1 MDKWLSHPTA
11 LKIISL
17 VLGILLWAVV
27 HFDSER
33 SPNTV
38 ASLTETRIIDT
49 VKVEA
54 AGLDERNFA
63 LRVMEPQSVKLKVR
77 GTRGDLFSASPEDY
91 KMVVDVTGM
100 EEGRH
105 ELPITVSRLP
115 RNIELVSVTPHTVSV
130 VLESMLTKE
139 FEVKIKTEG
148 APAKGYKAGE
158 PIVKPNNRVHVTLPE
173 DRMNEVGSV
182 SAVVNIKDE
191 EKTVT
196 TKKAKVV
203 VLDKNGNE
211 MTEASVNPSVV
222 EVEVPIT
229 MPFKQVPLQI
239 GFTGKLPAG
248 LAVASFKPSVEQVT
262 IYGPQEALN
271 KIDFYDGINV
281 DLSKLTQSGTIDLN
295 IPTVGNIEAVD
306 PGKVTVQI
314 EIVNS
319 ETMVLSQIPI
329 TIIGLSDPLKAK
341 MILPSLG
348 KQDITI
354 SGASSVLADIGAKDV
369 QLIADLSGLGSGNH
383 NVRLDVHLPRFVT
396 LYSGNPTV
404 TVEVSDGREVSV
416 PPDDIPTDA
425 DPEGTGEPEGNGQ
438 TPPVGENNP
447 QAGGSSGSNSGSGTG
462 NGSADP
468 NANGNAG
475 GTNSGSN
482 PSSNGGSGSTDAGS
496 GSGGGPGNHGPGNG
510 AGTGTGTPGNKD
522 PNTSTGEEGSPGA
535 GTNAGKPSD
544 FTNSNNDGASQST
557 N

>member
-17 VLGILLWAVV
+17 ALGILLWAVV

-38 ASLTETRIIDT
+38 ASLTETRIIDA
-49 VKVEA
+49 VKVETV
-54 AGLDERNFA
+54 GLDERNFA
-63 LRVMEPQSVKLKVR
+63 LRIMEPQSVKLKVR

-148 APAKGYKAGE
+148 APAKGYKVGE
-158 PIVKPNNRVHVTLPE
+158 PIVKPENRVHVTLPE
-173 DRMNEVGSV
+173 DRMNEVGFV
-182 SAVVNIKDE
+182 GAVVNIKDE

-196 TKKAKVV
+196 TKKVKVV

-239 GFTGKLPAG
+239 GFIGKLPAG
-248 LAVASFKPSVEQVT
+248 LAVSSFKPSVEQVT

-295 IPTVGNIEAVD
+295 IPVVGNIGAVD
-306 PGKVTVQI
+306 PGKVTVEV
-314 EIVNS
+314 EIVKS

-329 TIIGLSDPLKAK
+329 KIIGLSDPLKAK
-341 MILPSLG
+341 LLLPSLG
-348 KQDITI
+348 KMDLNIA
-354 SGASSVLADIGAKDV
+354 GASSVLADVGAKDV

-383 NVRLDVHLPRFVT
+383 SVKLEVHLPRFVS
-396 LYSGNPTV
+396 LYSDNPTV
-404 TVEVSDGREVSV
+404 TVEISDGREVSV

-425 DPEGTGEPEGNGQ
+425 DPEGTGESEGNGQ
-438 TPPVGENNP
+438 TPPIGGDNP
-447 QAGGSSGSNSGSGTG
+447 QAGGGSGNSNGNGNGNGSG

-468 NANGNAG
+468 NAGGNAG
-475 GTNSGSN
+475 GTNSGTNNSG
-482 PSSNGGSGSTDAGS
+482 NGGSGNTDPGN
-496 GSGGGPGNHGPGNG
+496 GSGGGSGNQGSGNG
-510 AGTGTGTPGNKD
+510 TTENKD
-522 PNTSTGEEGSPGA
+522 PDTNGSENGGSGTGS
-535 GTNAGKPSD
+535 NAGKPSG
-544 FTNSNNDGASQST
+544 FNNSNSTNDGASQST